1 MRRLLSQICLGM
13 FMLVVIFNLTACESA
28 DNGKEL
34 SNAIP
39 EQKEDQSEGEK
50 IKIGFAMDTL
60 EEERWI
66 KDRDLFKESVE
77 ALGAEVMVMASNGDD
92 SLQIWHAETM
102 LSQNIDVLVI
112 VPHNAESTAA
122 IVKKAHSVG
131 VKVMSYDRLVRNAE
145 LDMYVSYDN
154 ELVGM
159 LQARAI
165 TNLVPKGKY
174 VYIGG
179 AETDHNAH
187 LVKGGV
193 FSVLQPLIDKG
204 DITVVFDQWTKDWVP
219 EHAKENMKLALKANN
234 NKIDAVIA
242 ANDATA
248 GAVIEA
254 LQEEGLAGK
263 IPVAGQDADLA
274 AAQRIVI
281 GTQTMTVYKPIRTLA
296 QTAAEIAVK
305 LAKGEDVIETRK
317 VNNGRIEVPSTLLSP
332 IAVEGSNIDET
343 IIADGFHSREDVYR
357 YVEE

>member
-1 MRRLLSQICLGM
+1 
-13 FMLVVIFNLTACESA
+13 MLVVIFNLTACESA